1 MSVSLSFCT
10 LGLPSAN
17 GQHYKLTINPPA
29 SVEVDCLMLSP
40 VNLLA
45 LLRDLVQLR
54 GVDVTSQNF
63 ASKIVDV
70 VILDER

>member
-1 MSVSLSFCT
+1 M
-10 LGLPSAN
+10 
-17 GQHYKLTINPPA
+17 
-29 SVEVDCLMLSP
+29 EVDCLMLSP

>member
-1 MSVSLSFCT
+1 
-10 LGLPSAN
+10 
-17 GQHYKLTINPPA
+17 
-29 SVEVDCLMLSP
+29 VEVDCLMLSA

-45 LLRDLVQLR
+45 MLKDLVQLR
-54 GVDVTSQNF
+54 GVDVTSKIF